1 MLHRRL
7 TNEELASIDRWLEE
21 HGGPS
26 KCPPSRSG
34 LDLPSHDVQESV
46 GRYRT

>member
-21 HGGPS
+21 HGGAVEVPA
-26 KCPPSRSG
+26 
-34 LDLPSHDVQESV
+34 
-46 GRYRT
+46 